1 MTTAISQ
8 GVKISIETAYQEKY
22 SNAEE
27 DSFMFAYSITIQNL
41 TEQPIQLLRRKW
53 FIFDSFGHTK
63 IVEGEG
69 VVGLQPI
76 IVPNES
82 YSYVSGCSL
91 KSDVGSMRG
100 LYYMQNLITDTSLEV
115 EIPEFE
121 LVAPYKLN

>member
-27 DSFMFAYSITIQNL
+27 DSYMFAYSITIQNL

-76 IVPNES
+76 IIPNES
-82 YSYVSGCSL
+82 YSYVSGCNL

-100 LYYMQNLITDTSLEV
+100 LYYMQNLLTDTPLEV

-121 LVAPYKLN
+121 LVTPYKLN

>member
-27 DSFMFAYSITIQNL
+27 DSYMFAYSITIQNL

-76 IVPNES
+76 IIPNES
-82 YSYVSGCSL
+82 YSYVSGCNL

-100 LYYMQNLITDTSLEV
+100 LYYMQNLITDTPLEV

-121 LVAPYKLN
+121 LITPYKLN